1 MKATLIQMD
10 IKWADSAA
18 NQKAAEQAILNAPKS
33 DIYILPEMW
42 STGFAT
48 HPENIAE
55 SDGKSLAWMNKMS
68 KELDAA
74 VCGSIAVYE
83 NGHFYNRFY
92 FVTPDNEP
100 RHYDKR
106 HLFTYGNEH
115 HSYTSGDKRVIVTW
129 RGVRFLLQIC
139 YDLRFPCFSRNKNDY
154 DAIIYVASWY
164 ESQIH
169 VWNTLLCARAIE
181 NQCYVIGVNRIGND
195 PTCKYNGCSKAYDA
209 YGRIMVSCDD
219 NCATTMTF
227 DIDMEKLNS
236 FRKKFPVLHD
246 RD

>member
-1 MKATLIQMD
+1 MD
-10 IKWADSAA
+10 IKWDDSAA
-18 NQKAAEQAILNAPKS
+18 NQKAAEQAIHNAPKS

-55 SDGKSLAWMNKMS
+55 SDGKSLAWMIKMS

-83 NGHFYNRFY
+83 NEHFYNRFY

-100 RHYDKR
+100 QHYDKH

-115 HSYTSGDKRVIVTW
+115 HSYTAGDKRVIATW
-129 RGVRFLLQIC
+129 RSVRFLLQIC
-139 YDLRFPCFSRNKNDY
+139 YDLRFPCFSRNNNDY
-154 DAIIYVASWY
+154 DAIIYVASWP
-164 ESQIH
+164 ESRIH
-169 VWNTLLCARAIE
+169 VWHTLLCARAIE
-181 NQCYVIGVNRIGND
+181 NQCYVIGVNRIGID
-195 PTCKYNGCSKAYDA
+195 LTCKYNGSSEAYDA

-219 NCATTMTF
+219 NRATAMTF
-227 DIDMEKLNS
+227 DIDLEKQDS
-236 FRKKFPVLHD
+236 FRKKFPVLND